1 MSTHLPL
8 ITCVSQEGHEIRL
21 VGLAP
26 FKHQPLERVGSE
38 PPLASTVLLILVK
51 MAWVNQP

>member
-8 ITCVSQEGHEIRL
+8 ITSVSQEGHEIRL